1 MTDLRLYQAVEW
13 HGRKWPTG
21 MLVIFFDGLR
31 ITRAEFMKA
40 LRDTK

>member
-1 MTDLRLYQAVEW
+1 MSDLRLYQAVEAR
-13 HGRKWPTG
+13 GRKWPTG

-40 LRDTK
+40 VRDTK